1 MFSGGIK
8 VSGMKWVNKPTDVFR
23 TLSVCITE
31 ISPNFQVKKLGEI
44 TVFYAVCQISKK

>member
-8 VSGMKWVNKPTDVFR
+8 VSGMKWVNKPTDIQNPV
-23 TLSVCITE
+23 TVCITE